1 MPSEPFELRNHP
13 WAERDR
19 GTRRT
24 AFDERS
30 RAGNRWTG
38 VYLTVI
44 CMTFMTATGHT
55 SERLET
61 PSRVTSQTALVEQDA
76 ADRQAIVGVPGVAE
90 SRIANG
96 ASWFVAADGSTA
108 EVILTSLLAHGIP
121 CGQTALDIAGIP
133 YEKDSSHQD
142 QTTQRPNRSLTAEQ
156 ILAPAWGEAREL
168 ITTSLHQA
176 TTEVGADESPDAAS
190 SSGADPKLEA
200 PFGPATTTDATSV
213 PAAPESSS
221 PASSAAVGETPSTA
235 MAEANS
241 SWMTRL
247 DQAFG
252 TYVVNPLAAVLFFD
266 FYTSRWLGASI
277 PFVVA
282 WLFLGA
288 IFFTFRMGLIN
299 VRAFWHAVC
308 LTRGDY
314 DSPHQAGE
322 VTHLQA
328 LASALSATVGLGNIA
343 GVAIA
348 VGTGGPG
355 ATFWMIVCGF
365 LGMTSKFTECT
376 LGMMYRKVQPDG
388 TVLGGPMEYLQAG
401 LADLGYVRLGKC
413 LSVIF
418 AVFCIGASFGGGNAF
433 QVGQSLGAIRQ
444 DIPLLDQQPWI
455 YGLFMAFMSGL
466 VILGGIRSI
475 GAVSARIVP
484 IMCLCYLITVGVILL
499 MHLNRLPAAIGMIF
513 TEAFTPQA
521 AYGGFLGVVVTGIR
535 RAVFSNEA
543 GVGSAA
549 IAHSAAKS
557 NEPVSEGVVA
567 LLEPFIDTVM
577 VCTMTALVIIVTGV
591 YNDPAHAQFVINS
604 QGAALTKAAFTTG
617 GYEWF
622 KWILYAVVV
631 LFAYST
637 LISWSY
643 YGERCTVSLFG
654 QRSSRVY
661 KIAFLLFVVLGSIVT
676 ESNSL
681 AFSDLLILS
690 MSLPN
695 IFGLYFLSGRVKRAL
710 DQYWGRYLAG
720 ELVAKRA

>member
-1 MPSEPFELRNHP
+1 MVVHL
-13 WAERDR
+13 
-19 GTRRT
+19 
-24 AFDERS
+24 
-30 RAGNRWTG
+30 
-38 VYLTVI
+38 
-44 CMTFMTATGHT
+44 TATCVVVMAAIGNA
-55 SERLET
+55 SESLET
-61 PSRVTSQTALVEQDA
+61 PNLTTSQIAW
-76 ADRQAIVGVPGVAE
+76 ADRDSELRQTDVEANRVGEP
-90 SRIANG
+90 RIAN
-96 ASWFVAADGSTA
+96 AARPSAVTDDSATKAVAAWQWTSDASSGQTAHNRDGRPSGKGCHQG
-108 EVILTSLLAHGIP
+108 LTTQLANQSLLAERTLP
-121 CGQTALDIAGIP
+121 
-133 YEKDSSHQD
+133 
-142 QTTQRPNRSLTAEQ
+142 
-156 ILAPAWGEAREL
+156 PAWGDTRPL
-168 ITTSLHQA
+168 FTISLNQA
-176 TTEVGADESPDAAS
+176 SPEVGAEESPDAAS
-190 SSGADPKLEA
+190 APGAEA
-200 PFGPATTTDATSV
+200 KPETPGGPSMTTDAMPV
-213 PAAPESSS
+213 PDAAASTL
-221 PASSAAVGETPSTA
+221 PASSAGEAAGAESPTA
-235 MAEANS
+235 MVEANR

-252 TYVVNPLAAVLFFD
+252 AYVVNPLAAVLFFD
-266 FYTSRWLGASI
+266 FYTPKWLGASV

-282 WLFLGA
+282 WLFFGA

-299 VRAFWHAVC
+299 VRGFWHAVC

-314 DSPHQAGE
+314 DTHNETGE

-355 ATFWMIVCGF
+355 ATFWLIVCGL

-388 TVLGGPMEYLQAG
+388 TILGGPMEYLQAG
-401 LADLGYVRLGKC
+401 FADLGYVRLGKC
-413 LSVIF
+413 LSVVF
-418 AVFCIGASFGGGNAF
+418 AIFCIGASFGGGNAF

-444 DIPLLDQQPWI
+444 DIPILDQQPWI

-484 IMCLCYLITVGVILL
+484 IMCLAYIITVVIILL
-499 MHLNRLPAAIGMIF
+499 MHLNRLPAAVGMIV
-513 TEAFTPQA
+513 TEAFSPQA
-521 AYGGFLGVVVTGIR
+521 AYGGFLGVVVTGVR

-557 NEPVSEGVVA
+557 NEPVSEGIVA
-567 LLEPFIDTVM
+567 LLEPFIDTVV

-591 YNDPAHAQFVINS
+591 YNDPAHAQFVINN
-604 QGAALTKAAFTTG
+604 QGAALTKVAFTTG

-654 QRSSRVY
+654 QRSSLVY
-661 KIAFLLFVVLGSIVT
+661 KFAFLLFVVLGSIVT

-720 ELVAKRA
+720 ELVVKRA